1 MIPVRRQPRIVLFTT
16 PSCPWCR
23 AVKIYLRQKG
33 FRFREVDVSKDP
45 DAARDMIRRTGQR
58 GVPVLLIGNRP
69 IVGFDREKKDKLL
82 RIR

>member
-69 IVGFDREKKDKLL
+69 IVGFDREKIDKLL
-82 RIR
+82 GIR

>member
-1 MIPVRRQPRIVLFTT
+1 MNAKRGPRIVIFTT

-23 AVKIYLRQKG
+23 MAKTYLRQNG

-58 GVPVLLIGNRP
+58 GVPVLLIGNKP
-69 IVGFDREKKDKLL
+69 VIGFDREKIDRLL
-82 RIR
+82 GIR

>member
-23 AVKIYLRQKG
+23 AVKTYLRQKG

-69 IVGFDREKKDKLL
+69 IVGFDREKIDKLL
-82 RIR
+82 GIR

>member
-1 MIPVRRQPRIVLFTT
+1 MPVRKQPRIVIFTT

-23 AVKIYLRQKG
+23 AVKTYLRQNG

-69 IVGFDREKKDKLL
+69 IVGFDREKIDKLL
-82 RIR
+82 GIR

>member
-1 MIPVRRQPRIVLFTT
+1 MPVRRQPRIVIFTT

-23 AVKIYLRQKG
+23 AVKAYLRQKK

-45 DAARDMIRRTGQR
+45 NAARDMIRRTGQM

-69 IVGFDREKKDKLL
+69 VVGFDKEKIDKLL
-82 RIR
+82 GIG

>member
-1 MIPVRRQPRIVLFTT
+1 MRRQPRIVLFTT

-69 IVGFDREKKDKLL
+69 IVGFDREKIDKLL
-82 RIR
+82 GIR